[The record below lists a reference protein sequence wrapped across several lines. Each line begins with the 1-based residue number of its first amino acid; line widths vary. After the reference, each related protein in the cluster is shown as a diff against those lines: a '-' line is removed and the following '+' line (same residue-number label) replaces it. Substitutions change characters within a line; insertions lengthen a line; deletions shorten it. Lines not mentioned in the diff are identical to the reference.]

1 MASPLSLGLCAAV
14 TAVLSLAGCSE
25 TKTPRTGLVTPAEVH
40 AFYVSHPAL
49 FGARRLYSLREVA
62 VAAPAAFLAGFETR
76 VREARSLKEIEAWLA
91 TRGIAYQTATFTH
104 PAEDVP
110 LVLLPRL
117 AGMQPGD
124 MVSLS
129 SPEGASVWQLVSF
142 TDAPLTE
149 HEAAP
154 LIEQFL
160 AGQRRAAVARYE
172 VRS

>member
-1 MASPLSLGLCAAV
+1 MARSLSLGLCAAV

-25 TKTPRTGLVTPAEVH
+25 TKTPRAGLVTPSEIH

-49 FGARRLYSLREVA
+49 FSARRLYSLREVA
-62 VAAPAAFLAGFETR
+62 VAAPAAFLAGFEAR
-76 VREARSLKEIEAWLA
+76 VREARNLKEIEAWLA
-91 TRGIAYQTATFTH
+91 TRGIAYQTAQFTH

-117 AGMQPGD
+117 AGMRPGD

-129 SPEGASVWQLVSF
+129 SPEGASVWQLVHV
-142 TDAPLTE
+142 TEAPLSE
-149 HEAAP
+149 QQAAP
-154 LIEQFL
+154 LIEQYL